1 MEEQLAVLATT
12 AANTV
17 VSSLATDA
25 WARVRELI
33 VGVWRRHRPDEEEA
47 AVSATDAAL
56 DVLRGSPSD
65 EEESRLV
72 EAWQERFRALLDAEP
87 AARRALTALVDELA
101 AEQADQADQADQAG
115 QGEQAA
121 QGEPGGAPA
130 QRIDMRAEAKD
141 GGTVYQA
148 GRDMHVKPT

>member
-1 MEEQLAVLATT
+1 MEEQLAVLAAT

-17 VSSLATDA
+17 VSSLSTDA
-25 WARVRELI
+25 WARVKELV
-33 VGVWRRHRPDEEEA
+33 VGVWRRHRPDEASA
-47 AVSATDAAL
+47 AESATDAAL
-56 DVLRGSPSD
+56 DVLRDSPSD

-87 AARRALTALVDELA
+87 AARRALDALVDELA
-101 AEQADQADQADQAG
+101 AER
-115 QGEQAA
+115 
-121 QGEPGGAPA
+121 GEPDDAPA
-130 QRIDMRAEAKD
+130 QRIDMHAEAKD